1 MESSLFLIKIFP
13 PVPAI
18 DSETGYR
25 VLCEDED
32 ICPESTESSIYL
44 MQYLRVGDC
53 NCLTFFDS
61 GANAHL
67 IEGQLAR
74 HEELQYILSKSTAL
88 EVIGGGFGDSL
99 QEAQEQV

>member
-1 MESSLFLIKIFP
+1 MFQANIISDGSKRSSYSSHGIKILP

-74 HEELQYILSKSTAL
+74 HEELQ
-88 EVIGGGFGDSL
+88 
-99 QEAQEQV
+99 